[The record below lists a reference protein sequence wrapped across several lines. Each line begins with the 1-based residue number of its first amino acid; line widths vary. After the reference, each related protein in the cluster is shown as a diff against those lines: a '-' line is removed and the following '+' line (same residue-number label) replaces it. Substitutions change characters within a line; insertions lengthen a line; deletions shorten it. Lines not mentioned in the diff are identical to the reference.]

1 MFVAALVIS
10 LGGGL
15 VGFAAGGGFFDDADT
30 VRDNIIK
37 LADMVTNR
45 DREINDLKDKI
56 SQNQND
62 QANLNNEITNLKNQ
76 LAQKTNEVAT
86 KQEEINR
93 KQEEIN
99 QKQEEINRKQE
110 EVNKKQQE
118 ADTYKQQLDQL
129 QSESAKKDAKMAEL
143 ARFSQDKVNEL
154 DK

>member
-15 VGFAAGGGFFDDADT
+15 VGFAAGGGFFDDANT

-45 DREINDLKDKI
+45 DTEINDLKDKI

-62 QANLNNEITNLKNQ
+62 QANLNKEIADLKNQ

-86 KQEEINR
+86 

-118 ADTYKQQLDQL
+118 ADAYKQQLDQL

>member
-15 VGFAAGGGFFDDADT
+15 VGFAAGGGFFDDANT

-45 DREINDLKDKI
+45 DTEINDLKDKI

-62 QANLNNEITNLKNQ
+62 QANLNNEITDLKNQ

-93 KQEEIN
+93 
-99 QKQEEINRKQE
+99 KQEEINRKQE

>member
-15 VGFAAGGGFFDDADT
+15 VGFAAGGGFFDDANT

-45 DREINDLKDKI
+45 DTEINDLKDKI

-62 QANLNNEITNLKNQ
+62 QANLNKETTDLKNQ

-93 KQEEIN
+93 KQEE
-99 QKQEEINRKQE
+99 
-110 EVNKKQQE
+110 VNKKQQE
-118 ADTYKQQLDQL
+118 ADAYKQQLDQL

>member
-15 VGFAAGGGFFDDADT
+15 VGFAAGGGFFDDANT

-62 QANLNNEITNLKNQ
+62 QTNLNNEITDLKNQ

-86 KQEEINR
+86 KQEEINL
-93 KQEEIN
+93 
-99 QKQEEINRKQE
+99 KQEEINRKQE

>member
-15 VGFAAGGGFFDDADT
+15 VGFAAGGGFFDDANT

-45 DREINDLKDKI
+45 DTEINDLKDKI

-62 QANLNNEITNLKNQ
+62 QANLNNEITDLKNQ

-86 KQEEINR
+86 

-118 ADTYKQQLDQL
+118 ADAYKQQLDQL

>member
-15 VGFAAGGGFFDDADT
+15 VGFAAGGGFFDDANT

-45 DREINDLKDKI
+45 DTEINDLKDKI

-62 QANLNNEITNLKNQ
+62 QANLNNEITDLKNQ

-99 QKQEEINRKQE
+99 RKQE

-118 ADTYKQQLDQL
+118 ADAYKQQLDQL